1 MTADIIAGPWKKTDQ
16 TERELEKAQLLSD
29 CDSIA
34 SDCMVSVL
42 HTIVEHGMAPEDPD
56 DENLEFVMFLSEVLK
71 SITYAS
77 VEIDHPFQ
85 DIINLLIKK
94 EVLPNND
101 KQFYIDYHLLKK
113 TMDTMREYD
122 NPEKDPA

>member
-1 MTADIIAGPWKKTDQ
+1 MTADIIKGPWKKVDP
-16 TERELEKAQLLSD
+16 TEQQLEKAQILAD
-29 CDSIA
+29 CDQIA
-34 SDCMVSVL
+34 SECVVSCL
-42 HTIVEHGMAPEDPD
+42 QSLVENGMAPEDPD
-56 DENLEFVMFLSEVLK
+56 DENIVYIMFLSEVLK
-71 SITYAS
+71 STTYAS

-113 TMDTMREYD
+113 TIDTMKEYD